1 MSQPRM
7 NRMRSRIVEAISPA
21 IRFRVMAVM
30 RVDAFSARGLPV

>member
-7 NRMRSRIVEAISPA
+7 NRMRSRIVETISPA
-21 IRFRVMAVM
+21 IRIRVMAVM